1 MACDNVDKVKLEKC
15 NYYFVTKKLSNNKK
29 YFEWVVSVTKE
40 MKEEEKRIGE
50 LEKWLGNTGASCH
63 VVASTEELKN
73 QKEDQVPNIVVGN
86 GKKISVKW

>member
-1 MACDNVDKVKLEKC
+1 
-15 NYYFVTKKLSNNKK
+15 
-29 YFEWVVSVTKE
+29 

-86 GKKISVKW
+86 EKKSSVKW